1 MWPWVCGILGGR
13 INMVF
18 GCVWFQNL
26 CQFRMPTVQWT
37 VSWCLMMVFGR
48 WKKDIVPKNIYSDRL
63 LHCWKSLPDMKR
75 SHCVAID
82 LFLQSSMVPATRLFL
97 QVVRVRRPGEE
108 NVKGENLQ
116 MEENGK
122 NMERYENAVK
132 HGETW
137 WNLAKFQTSE
147 HDEMGQVM
155 PSDWVRGP
163 PAASLDAE
171 ALALC

>member
-1 MWPWVCGILGGR
+1 
-13 INMVF
+13 
-18 GCVWFQNL
+18 
-26 CQFRMPTVQWT
+26 
-37 VSWCLMMVFGR
+37 
-48 WKKDIVPKNIYSDRL
+48 
-63 LHCWKSLPDMKR
+63 MKR

-137 WNLAKFQTSE
+137 
-147 HDEMGQVM
+147 
-155 PSDWVRGP
+155 
-163 PAASLDAE
+163 
-171 ALALC
+171 